1 LPIPFE
7 IFLID
12 NPAGSDVIAL
22 ARRGADTAIE
32 SLPIDPALVSIHAK
46 GMDIGEALK
55 GNGNLITAL
64 EVRQLGVDIFNYLF
78 RGELLKLYNR
88 LPPDPVS
95 LQILSNRP
103 QIKEVPWEYLLTP
116 DRAIA
121 PTRDRGV
128 VRILPTCGIES
139 KPPKKITN
147 VRVLFVSADP
157 VDQIGV
163 DWREIEQVMS
173 RAFQAQMPANVT
185 VEVIEGAT
193 RTSLIAAIAS
203 RTFDVFH
210 FFGHGDVIGGVGH
223 LVLQDVKTKKSDF
236 LPAEDLAIALSGK
249 DVKLAILSACLT
261 GAGLHTTD
269 FGIVATA
276 LIRARIPA
284 VVANQ
289 YPIPIRAISPFVK
302 GVYTT
307 LLAAGNIDMAVA
319 DGRAILSVG
328 LPGGTAGKVEWG
340 IPTLHRLADAQQLFE
355 V

>member
-1 LPIPFE
+1 MPIPFE

-12 NPAGSDVIAL
+12 NPTGNHVIAL
-22 ARRGADTAIE
+22 AKRGADTAIE
-32 SLPIDPALVSIHAK
+32 HLPIDSSLVAIRKK
-46 GMDIGEALK
+46 GIDIGEALK
-55 GNGNLITAL
+55 GNGSLITAG
-64 EVRQLGVDIFNYLF
+64 EVRQLGIDIFNYLF
-78 RGELLKLYNR
+78 RGDLRALYDQ
-88 LPPDPVS
+88 LPQDPVS

-116 DRAIA
+116 DRMIA

-128 VRILPTCGIES
+128 VRILPTCGIKNKS
-139 KPPKKITN
+139 LRKVAN
-147 VRVLFVSADP
+147 VKVLFVSADP
-157 VDQIGV
+157 VDQVGV
-163 DWREIEQVMS
+163 DWREVESVMS
-173 RAFQAQMPANVT
+173 RVFQGQMPANVT
-185 VEVIEGAT
+185 IDVIEGAT
-193 RTSLIAAIAS
+193 RTSLITAIAS
-203 RTFDVFH
+203 KTFDVFH
-210 FFGHGDVIGGVGH
+210 FFGHGDVIDGVGH

-236 LPAEDLAIALSGK
+236 LSAEDLAIALSGK

-269 FGIVATA
+269 FGLVATS

-289 YPIPIRAISPFVK
+289 YPIPIKAISPFV
-302 GVYTT
+302 GSVYTS
-307 LLAAGNIDMAVA
+307 LLARGNIDMAVA
-319 DGRAILSVG
+319 DGRAVLSVG